1 MSDMFPG
8 PSGDPRYPQQP
19 LLPHPAYGHDAPLGG
34 FRLGRALGL
43 LVILLLL
50 LLVPN
55 FVEEVRFAWTRG
67 KERAE
72 AEIARQV
79 LDEGRGPTI
88 GQYRTVVKAVQ
99 SSVVGVKATRAAGG
113 RDLDDLALLF
123 GRGVLREQDQGS
135 GVIIDPAGYIVT
147 NYHVVGQAKE
157 VHVELSDGET
167 HEATIVGADPT
178 TDLAVL
184 KISAAKLRARR
195 GAKAPIWKWAI
206 RSWRS
211 AVPSDWTGLSPPA
224 SSVLRGETRSSTRF
238 TTMTSCRPTPRS
250 IPATAAARWST
261 CAAR

>member
-113 RDLDDLALLF
+113 RDLDDLALDF
-123 GRGVLREQDQGS
+123 RTRRAPRAGSRLRRDHRSGGLYRHELPRCGASQGS
-135 GVIIDPAGYIVT
+135 P
-147 NYHVVGQAKE
+147 
-157 VHVELSDGET
+157 
-167 HEATIVGADPT
+167 
-178 TDLAVL
+178 
-184 KISAAKLRARR
+184 RR
-195 GAKAPIWKWAI
+195 
-206 RSWRS
+206 
-211 AVPSDWTGLSPPA
+211 T
-224 SSVLRGETRSSTRF
+224 E
-238 TTMTSCRPTPRS
+238 
-250 IPATAAARWST
+250 
-261 CAAR
+261 